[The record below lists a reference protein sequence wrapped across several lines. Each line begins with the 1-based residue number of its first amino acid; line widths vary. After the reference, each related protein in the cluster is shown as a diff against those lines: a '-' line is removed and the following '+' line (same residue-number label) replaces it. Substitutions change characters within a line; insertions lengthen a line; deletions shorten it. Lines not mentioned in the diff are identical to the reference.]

1 MRWLQAV
8 NYRIEHCDSWTE
20 LQTLH
25 QWPGCS
31 KSVFSFWHSLS
42 GSITINKWMAILS
55 PCFWPADPKSQ
66 CRLWRWSCRMFLA
79 TVIFIYVLSTSL
91 SASSLQSIKLCQT
104 FPASHPQTF
113 CLSSHVSPTFIILLP
128 FIYIQY
134 HFMQWLTALPINEQ
148 YRG

>member
-8 NYRIEHCDSWTE
+8 NCRIDYCDSWTE

-31 KSVFSFWHSLS
+31 KSVSSFWHSLS

-104 FPASHPQTF
+104 FPASHPQAF
-113 CLSSHVSPTFIILLP
+113 CLISCIFHIYYLATLYLHSISFYAVTNCFI
-128 FIYIQY
+128 
-134 HFMQWLTALPINEQ
+134 H
-148 YRG
+148 